1 MEEYYDK
8 YFNKSQAEGMTN
20 ENPYIFKSFSFTM
33 DVYSGCCAR

>member
-20 ENPYIFKSFSFTM
+20 ENPYIIQIFQLYDGRIFR
-33 DVYSGCCAR
+33 VLC